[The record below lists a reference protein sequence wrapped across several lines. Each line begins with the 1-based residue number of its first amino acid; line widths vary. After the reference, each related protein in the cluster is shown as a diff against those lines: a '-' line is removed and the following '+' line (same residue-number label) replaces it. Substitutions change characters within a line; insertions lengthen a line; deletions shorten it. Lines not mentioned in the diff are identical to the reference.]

1 MGLEPRN
8 KSKTTYT
15 AWAAI
20 MLDCVSWGTKEQGVP
35 MGFFAH
41 WEPIRRHHLGSRD
54 LHVGFPQSDAR
65 AS

>member
-1 MGLEPRN
+1 MGLKQRN

-15 AWAAI
+15 ALAAI
-20 MLDCVSWGTKEQGVP
+20 MLDCVSWGTEGQGVP
-35 MGFFAH
+35 MRQHGLLH
-41 WEPIRRHHLGSRD
+41 TGSQSKD